1 MSETQATTGSETTR
15 HVALIVAVAA
25 VLSALVA
32 LFVEPETFRHVG
44 RGMGGM
50 MRDTGM
56 DPVATQDTGAFLDVR
71 MFLSTYNA
79 IILVALTWIYVSMY
93 RRLPNR
99 FTISLV
105 LFTAALFLYAV
116 SSNPAV
122 HVLFGFRGTPDLG
135 PFVFIPDLFASVAV
149 TTLLYQSY
157 Q

>member
-1 MSETQATTGSETTR
+1 MSESQTNPGSER
-15 HVALIVAVAA
+15 VALVVAGAALIAA
-25 VLSALVA
+25 VVA
-32 LFVEPETFRHVG
+32 LFVEPETFRNVG

-50 MRDTGM
+50 MGQGGM
-56 DPVATQDTGAFLDVR
+56 DPVTTQESGAFLDLR

-79 IILVALTWIYVSMY
+79 ILLVALTGIYVSMY

-122 HVLFGFRGTPDLG
+122 HVLFGFQGTPDLG
-135 PFVFIPDLFASVAV
+135 PFVFVPDLFAAVAV